1 MYLNHYTIGSYYP
14 GASFLK
20 QVFWYFLGSPLVKTY
35 WFPWSF
41 LKVFLLRL
49 FGAKIGEGVRIK
61 PGVLIKFPWRLS
73 VGDYV
78 WLGEK
83 LWIDN
88 LASVTIES
96 HVCLSQGVY
105 LCTGNHDWGD
115 PKFALMTQPILIE
128 QGSWIAARSVVGPGV
143 TVKTGAILGL
153 GSVTVKSLDAM
164 TIYAGNPAQA
174 IKKRVMKSEAA
185 DK

>member
-1 MYLNHYTIGSYYP
+1 MYLNHYTTDDYAI
-14 GASFLK
+14 GASFIK
-20 QVFWYFLGSPLVKTY
+20 QTLWYFLGCPLVRSY
-35 WFPWSF
+35 WLPFSG

-49 FGAKIGEGVRIK
+49 FGGKIGKGVRIK

-78 WLGEK
+78 WLGEN

-88 LASVTIES
+88 LAQVTIES

-105 LCTGNHDWGD
+105 LCTGNHRWND
-115 PKFALMTQPILIE
+115 PNFKLLTEPITIE
-128 QGSWIAARSVVGPGV
+128 TGSWIAARAIIGPGV
-143 TVKTGAILGL
+143 TIKRGAILAL
-153 GSVTVKSLDAM
+153 GSVTGKSLEAM

-174 IKKRVMKSEAA
+174 IKKRIINNQ
-185 DK
+185 